1 MKQSFIGK
9 KAAKHA
15 KLDEI
20 DPLDDLDVKKLELV
34 ARGRGWST
42 NPKLGKE
49 RARVLT
55 IPNKATR
62 PASRKRRR
70 A

>member
-1 MKQSFIGK
+1 MKQSFIKK
-9 KAAKHA
+9 KAEQPS
-15 KLDEI
+15 KLDDL

-34 ARGRGWST
+34 ARGRGWGT
-42 NPKLGKE
+42 NPQAGKE
-49 RARVLT
+49 RARALT
-55 IPNKATR
+55 ISKTTR

>member
-1 MKQSFIGK
+1 MKQSFIK
-9 KAAKHA
+9 KKVEKHS
-15 KLDEI
+15 KLDDV

-34 ARGRGWST
+34 ARGRGWGT
-42 NPKLGKE
+42 NPQAAKE
-49 RARVLT
+49 RASALT
-55 IPNKATR
+55 IPNKTTR

>member
-1 MKQSFIGK
+1 MKQSFIRK
-9 KAAKHA
+9 KAEKHS
-15 KLDEI
+15 KLDDV

-42 NPKLGKE
+42 NPQAGKK
-49 RARVLT
+49 RARALT
-55 IPNKATR
+55 IPHKTTR
-62 PASRKRRR
+62 PAARKRRR

>member
-1 MKQSFIGK
+1 MKQSFIKK
-9 KAAKHA
+9 KAEKPS
-15 KLDEI
+15 KFDL

-34 ARGRGWST
+34 ARGRGWGT
-42 NPKLGKE
+42 NPQAGKE
-49 RARVLT
+49 RARALT
-55 IPNKATR
+55 IPNKTAR

>member
-1 MKQSFIGK
+1 MKQSFIKK
-9 KAAKHA
+9 KAEKPS
-15 KLDEI
+15 KLGDP

-34 ARGRGWST
+34 ARGRGWGT
-42 NPKLGKE
+42 NPQAGKE
-49 RARVLT
+49 RARALT
-55 IPNKATR
+55 IPNKTAR